1 MKYAA
6 VLLSFITLLLSA
18 GKAMATEEP
27 KYSLIEKDGAFEVRA
42 YDSKLIAEVVLE
54 GEMSDATSAGF
65 RLLADYIFGNNT
77 APSGRSEKISMTTPV
92 TVEPRS
98 EKIAMTAPV
107 AIQSEQKG
115 WRVWFVMPSEFSLAT
130 LPKPNNPLVLI
141 KPIAAKRYAVVR
153 FSGWV
158 DDEKMQAKVKEL
170 SAWLAVKK
178 LTSKGQP
185 ELARYNPPWTLPF
198 LRRNE
203 VMLEITG
210 D

>member
-115 WRVWFVMPSEFSLAT
+115 WRVWFVMPSQFSLAT

>member
-6 VLLSFITLLLSA
+6 VLLSFFTLLLSA
-18 GKAMATEEP
+18 DKAMATEEA
-27 KYSLIEKDGAFEVRA
+27 KYTLIEKVGAFEVRA
-42 YDSKLIAEVVLE
+42 YDSKLIAEVLLDA
-54 GEMSDATSAGF
+54 EMSDATSAGF

-77 APSGRSEKISMTTPV
+77 APSGKSEKISMTAPV
-92 TVEPRS
+92 TVENRS

-115 WRVWFVMPSEFSLAT
+115 WRVWFVMPSHFTLVT
-130 LPKPNNPLVLI
+130 LPKPNNPLVVI

-158 DDEKMQAKVKEL
+158 DDEKMQAKLKEL
-170 SAWLAVKK
+170 STWLAVKK

-203 VMLEITG
+203 VMLEISS

>member
-6 VLLSFITLLLSA
+6 VLLSFFTLLLSA

-27 KYSLIEKDGAFEVRA
+27 KYSLIEKDGAFEVRT

-77 APSGRSEKISMTTPV
+77 APSGKSEKISMTAPV
-92 TVEPRS
+92 TVENRS

-115 WRVWFVMPSEFSLAT
+115 WRVWFVMPSHFTLAT
-130 LPKPNNPLVLI
+130 LPKPNNPLVVI

-158 DDEKMQAKVKEL
+158 DDDKMQAKLKEL
-170 SAWLAVKK
+170 STWLAVKK

-203 VMLEITG
+203 VMLEISS

>member
-6 VLLSFITLLLSA
+6 VLLSFFTLLLSA

-27 KYSLIEKDGAFEVRA
+27 KYSLIEKDGAIEVRA
-42 YDSKLIAEVVLE
+42 YDSKLIAEVVLD

-77 APSGRSEKISMTTPV
+77 APSGKSEKISMTAPV
-92 TVEPRS
+92 TVENRS

-115 WRVWFVMPSEFSLAT
+115 WRVWFVMPSHFTLVT
-130 LPKPNNPLVLI
+130 LPKPNNPLVVI

-170 SAWLAVKK
+170 STWLAVKK

-203 VMLEITG
+203 VMLEISS